1 MIALGA
7 SLLAAFVVGLGGS
20 AHCTLMCGGISAAI
34 VSGAAGKR
42 TVLHASFAQAGRI
55 ASYMAAGVIVATISS
70 GALSLL
76 AQGSSRSVVQILLGL
91 AWIVMAL
98 QLFGWLPRSR
108 WLARTGAAF
117 WRQLQPL
124 TRQVWPVN
132 TPLRALLAGAL
143 WGWLPC
149 GMSYAMLMVAAA
161 SGDPLQAGLMM
172 FAFGIGTMPGTLLPA
187 LAAARLQRLGL
198 SPRVRQIAAA
208 AMLALGVFTVT
219 SPWMPGVDH
228 AHPVAPL
235 SADANSGQDQPH
247 H

>member
-7 SLLAAFVVGLGGS
+7 SLLAAFVVGLGGG
-20 AHCTLMCGGISAAI
+20 AHCALMCGGISAAI
-34 VSGAAGKR
+34 VAGAPRQR
-42 TVLHASFAQAGRI
+42 TVLHASCAQAGRV
-55 ASYMAAGVIVATISS
+55 ASYMAAGVIAAAISA

-76 AQGSSRSVVQILLGL
+76 AEGNVRSVVQVLLGL

-108 WLARTGAAF
+108 WLAHIGAAF

-124 TRQVWPVN
+124 TRRVWPVN

-149 GMSYAMLMVAAA
+149 AMSYAMLMVAAA

-187 LAAARLQRLGL
+187 LATARLQRLGL
-198 SPRVRQIAAA
+198 SPRFRQIAGA

-219 SPWMPGVDH
+219 SPWMADGGHADH
-228 AHPVAPL
+228 AAPRA
-235 SADANSGQDQPH
+235 ADANSDQHQWH